1 MRWLVP
7 PVLVLILALAMAAAA
22 RLLPRPALLPEPWNA
37 VLGWLVIALG
47 LGLMVAAAWLFR
59 QRRTNIHPFGK
70 PDVLITEGVFRLS
83 RNPIYLGLTLV
94 LAGIALLLNAL
105 AALPL
110 VIVFFVVADRWYI
123 PVEERLAESA
133 FGAEF
138 DAYRRRVRRWL

>member
-1 MRWLVP
+1 MP
-7 PVLVLILALAMAAAA
+7 PVLALILALSMAAAA
-22 RLLPRPALLPEPWNA
+22 RLLPRPALLPEPWSDGM
-37 VLGWLVIALG
+37 GWLVIGAG

-59 QRRTNIHPFGK
+59 RKRTNIHPFGR

-123 PVEERLAESA
+123 PVEERLAESV
-133 FGAEF
+133 FGAAF